1 MLPRVAAVKAP
12 RTHNRRR
19 VTGSSGRRR
28 EGRESER
35 QRPNMSRHHF
45 YSAVLLPFLIV
56 MMCCGS
62 EAAAAEED
70 HGSVADLKFAWRGIN
85 EKDESVKSLG
95 VPGLL
100 KVGTDV
106 FAVAEAQCKK
116 KDGSN
121 IFTGVASQ
129 LLTEPMD
136 KVPVEVLNEAKK
148 HTQVLEEGASAN
160 KKKVD
165 VSRPT
170 TVVNG
175 SDIYMLAGNYSRTA
189 ATIPQGS
196 GAGDW
201 VLLLVKGEFSG
212 EDDSNNKIQWNKSQ
226 RLTGTFPEGEQD
238 SLMQL
243 VGGGG
248 SGVKMEDGTLLF
260 PVEGTKKRG
269 IRK

>member
-1 MLPRVAAVKAP
+1 MLSRVAAVKAP
-12 RTHNRRR
+12 RKHNRRR

-62 EAAAAEED
+62 GAAAAVENSD
-70 HGSVADLKFAWRGIN
+70 STADPKFAWRDIN
-85 EKDESVKSLG
+85 DEDGSVKSLG

-116 KDGSN
+116 KDEDN
-121 IFTGVASQ
+121 IFTGIASQ
-129 LLTEPMD
+129 LLTEPKD
-136 KVPVEVLNEAKK
+136 KVPVEVLNEDKK
-148 HTQVLEEGASAN
+148 HTQVLEEGDSAN

-189 ATIPQGS
+189 ATNPKES

-201 VLLLVKGEFSG
+201 VLLLVKGEVSG
-212 EDDSNNKIQWNKSQ
+212 EGDSNKKIQWNKSQ
-226 RLTGTFPEGEQD
+226 RLTGAFPEGEQD

-243 VGGGG
+243 
-248 SGVKMEDGTLLF
+248 
-260 PVEGTKKRG
+260 
-269 IRK
+269 

>member
-1 MLPRVAAVKAP
+1 KAP

-35 QRPNMSRHHF
+35 QRPSMSRHHF
-45 YSAVLLPFLIV
+45 YSAVLLLFVV
-56 MMCCGS
+56 MMCRGS
-62 EAAAAEED
+62 EAAAAEENSD
-70 HGSVADLKFAWRGIN
+70 SMADPKFAWRDIT
-85 EKDESVKSLG
+85 DEDGSVESLG

-116 KDGSN
+116 KDEDN
-121 IFTGVASQ
+121 IFTGIASQ

-148 HTQVLEEGASAN
+148 HTQVLEEGDSPN

-189 ATIPQGS
+189 ATNPQGS

-201 VLLLVKGEFSG
+201 VLLLVKGEVSG
-212 EDDSNNKIQWNKSQ
+212 EGDSNKKIQWNKSQ
-226 RLTGTFPEGEQD
+226 RQTGTFPEGEQD

-248 SGVKMEDGTLLF
+248 SGVKMEDGTLVF
-260 PVEGTKKRG
+260 PVEGTKKG
-269 IRK
+269 ESENNGKT